1 MYTFHHQERVYKM
14 YKRLDWESLKFIL
27 RFRCLLPEQQA
38 LVLWMIRNI
47 DALDRLISVKT
58 ISPEELSGIADSA
71 HRKNDHLLALLAEYA
86 RFKKL
91 REAAPNRKDV

>member
-1 MYTFHHQERVYKM
+1 M

-91 REAAPNRKDV
+91 RETAPNRKDV

>member
-1 MYTFHHQERVYKM
+1 M

-47 DALDRLISVKT
+47 DALD
-58 ISPEELSGIADSA
+58 
-71 HRKNDHLLALLAEYA
+71 DHLLALLAEYA